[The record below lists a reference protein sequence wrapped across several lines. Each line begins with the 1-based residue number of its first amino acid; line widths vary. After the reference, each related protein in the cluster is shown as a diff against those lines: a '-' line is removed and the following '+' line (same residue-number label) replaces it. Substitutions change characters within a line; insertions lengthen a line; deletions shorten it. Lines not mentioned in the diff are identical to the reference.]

1 MEVPDCACAAGRT
14 MVNTTYHKRGDEL
27 TGILFIEES
36 ASTAPRTPTAHAA
49 SSHTDDQALEIHIL
63 RPGPKVQTPNI
74 AIEYKKR
81 RSQTLHGTIV
91 HRHFTT

>member
-1 MEVPDCACAAGRT
+1 

-36 ASTAPRTPTAHAA
+36 ASTAARTPTAHAA

-74 AIEYKKR
+74 EIEYKKR